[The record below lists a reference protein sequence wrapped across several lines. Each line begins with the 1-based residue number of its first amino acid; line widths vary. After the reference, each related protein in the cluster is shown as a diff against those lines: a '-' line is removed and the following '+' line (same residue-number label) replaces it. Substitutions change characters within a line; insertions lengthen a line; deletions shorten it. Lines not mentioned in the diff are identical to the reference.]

1 MAAAFEQAKDEIARL
16 VAYFRANDVRYLSP
30 AYKETWARQEFIDP
44 FFIALGWDVR
54 NERRVAPQYRE
65 VITEESLDVE
75 GHRKAPDYVFRIG
88 QTNKFFAEA
97 KKPGVA
103 IKSDPAPAYQLRRY
117 AWSAKLPLSILTD
130 FHELAVYECRRRPR
144 DSDKAS
150 IGRIHYIGCDEYPD
164 RFREVWDLFSRD
176 AVWAGSFDRFVQA
189 ERGKRGM
196 TGWFRWSSKCCNC
209 TSLCTTPRPP
219 PPTANFISARLTAP
233 TARLTGW
240 SMNCMV

>member
-1 MAAAFEQAKDEIARL
+1 MAATFEEAKDQVARL
-16 VAYFRANDVRYLSP
+16 VADFRANSDRYLAP

-65 VITEESLDVE
+65 VITEDSLDVE
-75 GHRKAPDYVFRIG
+75 GHRKAPDYVFRVG

-130 FHELAVYECRRRPR
+130 FHELSVYDCRSHPR
-144 DSDKAS
+144 DTDKPSA
-150 IGRIHYIGCDEYPD
+150 GRIQYATCEEYPD
-164 RFREVWDLFSRD
+164 RWRELWDLFSRD
-176 AVWAGSFDRFVQA
+176 AVWGGSFDRFAQA
-189 ERGKRGM
+189 DKGKRG
-196 TGWFRWSSKCCNC
+196 TKLNPSE
-209 TSLCTTPRPP
+209 P
-219 PPTANFISARLTAP
+219 
-233 TARLTGW
+233 
-240 SMNCMV
+240 

>member
-1 MAAAFEQAKDEIARL
+1 MAATFEQAKDEVARL
-16 VAYFRANDVRYLSP
+16 VAHFRANNDRYLSP

-75 GHRKAPDYVFRIG
+75 GHRKAPDYVFRVG

-130 FHELAVYECRRRPR
+130 FHELAVYDCRRRPR
-144 DSDKAS
+144 DTDKAS
-150 IGRIHYIGCDEYPD
+150 
-164 RFREVWDLFSRD
+164 
-176 AVWAGSFDRFVQA
+176 AA
-189 ERGKRGM
+189 ERELYQRQIDATDREIDRLVYVLYGLTDEEIRIVEAE
-196 TGWFRWSSKCCNC
+196 TG
-209 TSLCTTPRPP
+209 
-219 PPTANFISARLTAP
+219 
-233 TARLTGW
+233 GE
-240 SMNCMV
+240 